1 MSEKTT
7 SKLNLIV
14 APHPDDE
21 IIGCHEILKQKEN
34 ILIIY
39 SPETEKIRREE
50 TMKLREEIENVKTQL
65 FLNTIPSS
73 LLNYNT
79 VYYFPDPISEV
90 HPLHRQYGN
99 MGEAMARSGYDVIFY
114 TTLMNV
120 PYIHEVKDSKGKE
133 ELLNKV
139 YPTQK
144 SLWEYEKK
152 FILFEGR
159 IKWIF

>member
-1 MSEKTT
+1 
-7 SKLNLIV
+7 
-14 APHPDDE
+14 
-21 IIGCHEILKQKEN
+21 
-34 ILIIY
+34 
-39 SPETEKIRREE
+39 
-50 TMKLREEIENVKTQL
+50 MKLREEIENVKTQL